1 MKKII
6 SLAAFLCFCLAT
18 SAFAV
23 HVAVLETTA
32 DPSAKEM
39 VPVSDRQFLTNVLR
53 EEAVKQLP
61 AAQNYTIMTREN
73 IQQMLPPGKAIEDCE
88 GSCLVE
94 TGKNIAADYVCQAR
108 IGNFGGDLTLS
119 AELYETAGNKL
130 IASFNGQA
138 PDVKELLT
146 LIRQQAPDFF
156 KSVKGNTTGFSGL
169 GTVEPGYLEVKPVL
183 GGDVAKKGR
192 LSITVD
198 GKAVEGPKVQLEPGD
213 HSVRVV
219 HPCYDPAEF
228 NVSIEEGKTQL
239 FNREMKRGKAKLEL
253 TAELNGVSQVVPVF
267 LDGVKVGETP
277 FAGKIELC
285 SEVTVKGKG
294 WSEKVM
300 AHPKWHETAKV
311 THRLKHTPDV
321 VAKPAP
327 RPQPVKPAPVAE
339 PAANDN
345 ANVGESVPTNVESK
359 KSTASWVI
367 LGIGAAAT
375 VAGAALAV
383 VGNNQAK
390 EASEKTYSSVAEYQ
404 QYHDDA
410 AAGQKLR
417 SIGVGLAVFG
427 AIGVGVSF
435 VF

>member
-1 MKKII
+1 MKIFVCFF
-6 SLAAFLCFCLAT
+6 SVLCCLAT
-18 SAFAV
+18 SALAA

-32 DPSAKEM
+32 DPVTKEM
-39 VPVSDRQFLTNVLR
+39 VSASDRQYLTNVLR

-61 AAQNYTIMTREN
+61 AAQDYTIMTREN

-108 IGNFGGDLTLS
+108 IGNFAGELTLS

-130 IASFNGQA
+130 IASFNGQGTNL
-138 PDVKELLT
+138 KELLT

-169 GTVEPGYLEVKPVL
+169 GTVEPGFLEVTPVL

-192 LSITVD
+192 LSVTVD
-198 GKAVEGPKVQLEPGD
+198 GKAVEGSKVQLDPGD
-213 HSVRVV
+213 HTVRVE

-267 LDGVKVGETP
+267 FDGVQVGETP
-277 FAGKIELC
+277 FAGKIPLC
-285 SEVTVKGKG
+285 SEVTVRGEG
-294 WSEKVM
+294 WSEKVFV
-300 AHPKWHETAKV
+300 HPKWHETAMV
-311 THRLKHTPDV
+311 THRLKHSPDV

-327 RPQPVKPAPVAE
+327 RSQQASSAPVAE

-345 ANVGESVPTNVESK
+345 ANVGESIPANVESK
-359 KSTASWVI
+359 KGGAAGWVV

-375 VAGAALAV
+375 VAGAVLAV
-383 VGNNQAK
+383 IGNNQAK
-390 EASEKTYSSVAEYQ
+390 DASEKSYSTVAEYQ

-410 AAGQKLR
+410 VAGQKLR
-417 SIGVGLAVFG
+417 SIGVGLAVVG

-435 VF
+435 LF

>member
-1 MKKII
+1 MKIFVCFF
-6 SLAAFLCFCLAT
+6 SVLCCLAT
-18 SAFAV
+18 SVLAA

-32 DPSAKEM
+32 DPVTKEM
-39 VPVSDRQFLTNVLR
+39 VSASDRQYLTNVLR

-61 AAQNYTIMTREN
+61 AAQDYTIMTREN

-108 IGNFGGDLTLS
+108 IGNFAGELTLS

-130 IASFNGQA
+130 IASFNGQGTNL
-138 PDVKELLT
+138 KELLT

-169 GTVEPGYLEVKPVL
+169 GTVEPGFLEVTPVL

-192 LSITVD
+192 LSVTVD
-198 GKAVEGPKVQLEPGD
+198 GKAVEGSKVQLDPGD
-213 HSVRVV
+213 HTVRVE

-267 LDGVKVGETP
+267 FDGVQVGETP
-277 FAGKIELC
+277 FAGKIPLC
-285 SEVTVKGKG
+285 SEVTVRGEG
-294 WSEKVM
+294 WSEKVFV
-300 AHPKWHETAKV
+300 HPKWHETAKV
-311 THRLKHTPDV
+311 THKLKHSPDV

-327 RPQPVKPAPVAE
+327 RSQQASSAPVVE

-345 ANVGESVPTNVESK
+345 ANVGESIPANVESK
-359 KSTASWVI
+359 KGGAAGWVV

-375 VAGAALAV
+375 VAGAVLAV
-383 VGNNQAK
+383 IGNNQAK
-390 EASEKTYSSVAEYQ
+390 DASEKSYSTVAEYQ

-410 AAGQKLR
+410 VAGQKLR
-417 SIGVGLAVFG
+417 SIGVGLAVVG

-435 VF
+435 LF